1 MKHIYLFLVLAAL
14 VSKVSGQDL
23 PRRSYTLD
31 SIFIDGLTSKNVYKA
46 YRIIDLPDTLAD
58 TRSLPELLEQNTAV
72 FIKEYGRGMLASI
85 ALRGTSAAHTQ
96 IVWNGI
102 PVNSILNGQTDLNSF
117 SPGGFDEIYIKK
129 GGSSVSFGGGA
140 IGGVVIFKDKL
151 RFKKAFH
158 LSNQTKIGSFK
169 TGLNRFQILGS
180 NQKYFGKFG
189 FQIQKSD
196 NDYPYPG
203 YNVNNDNGHYQGLDM
218 TAVGGIKLNTK
229 HELYLKSKISKLDRE
244 TSRTLYMPEDAKLLT
259 GNTRLLSGWL
269 WRSGHFISRTE
280 TAYLR
285 ETYRYYFNKNLPD
298 NSQSAADTYIV
309 KNLLNFG
316 LHKDYKILIGNE
328 YSRQTG
334 TGDHINKHIRDNLA
348 TFVIWSHHLKKLNY
362 QLKLR
367 KDFNPVINIPLTG
380 AIELNYPFLQHHNWR
395 FNASKNFRLPTFND
409 LYWTPGG
416 NPQLKPETSYSFAT
430 GYDYKNSGFEAHL
443 SAFYIDSR
451 NLIKWVPGQNNYWQ
465 PQNFASVHY
474 SGVELAI
481 DKKVNFN
488 ENWHLSN
495 RINVNYHRSVNQKTQ
510 KLLPYTPQITGINLL
525 KLTYKVYSLT
535 YRYRYQGKIYTT
547 TSNTKFLPAYQLH
560 SVSLTFYNRKHI
572 NMQLNINNL
581 LNTYYENIQSRPQ
594 PGRNYELIL
603 NFKI

>member
-1 MKHIYLFLVLAAL
+1 MKQVYLLLVITTLTL
-14 VSKVSGQDL
+14 KVFGQEV
-23 PRRSYTLD
+23 PRRTYALD
-31 SIFIDGLTSKNVYKA
+31 SVFINVLTSKNSYKA
-46 YRIIDLPDTLAD
+46 YRLIDLPDTLAD
-58 TRSLPELLEQNTAV
+58 TRSLPELLEQNTAT

-102 PVNSILNGQTDLNSF
+102 PINSILNGQTDLNTF

-129 GGSSVSFGGGA
+129 GGSSVNFGSGA
-140 IGGVVIFKDKL
+140 IGGVVMFNDKI

-158 LSNQTKIGSFK
+158 LSNHTKIGSFK
-169 TGLNRFQILGS
+169 TGLNRFKIIGS
-180 NQKYFGKFG
+180 NQKYFGKLS
-189 FQIQKSD
+189 FQVQKSD
-196 NDYPYPG
+196 NNYPYPG
-203 YNVNNDNGHYQGLDM
+203 FDVKNDNGRYQGLDM
-218 TAVGGIKLNTK
+218 TAVGGIKFNSK

-269 WRSGHFISRTE
+269 WHSTHFISRTE

-285 ETYRYYFNKNLPD
+285 ENYRYYFNKNLSG
-298 NSQSAADTYIV
+298 NSHSAAETYLV
-309 KNLLNFG
+309 KNLLSFR
-316 LHKDYKILIGNE
+316 LHKDSKIIIGNE

-334 TGDHINKHIRDNLA
+334 TGDHIDKHIRHNLV
-348 TFVIWSHHLKKLNY
+348 TFAIWSQHYKNLSY

-367 KDFNPVINIPLTG
+367 HDFNPDIKIPLTG
-380 AIELNYPFLQHHNWR
+380 AVELNYAFLRHHNWR

-416 NPQLKPETSYSFAT
+416 NPKLKPETSYNFAT
-430 GYDYKNSGFEAHL
+430 GYDYKNSGFEINI
-443 SAFYIDSR
+443 SVFYIDSR

-465 PQNFASVHY
+465 PQNFESVHY
-474 SGVELAI
+474 SGIELSVN
-481 DKKVNFN
+481 KKIIFN

-495 RINVNYHRSVNQKTQ
+495 RINVNYHRSINQKTQ
-510 KLLPYTPQITGINLL
+510 KLLPYTPKITGINLL
-525 KLTYKVYSLT
+525 KLSYKIYSLT

-547 TSNTKFLPAYQLH
+547 TTNTKFLPAYHLH
-560 SVSLTFYNRKHI
+560 SVSFTFYNRKHI
-572 NMQLNINNL
+572 NLQFNINNL

-594 PGRNYELIL
+594 PGSNYELIL